1 MQNARSTSSSAGF
14 TLDQSTPITTK
25 QLKTVTFSQFF
36 RYAFLISGIFYG
48 ASKLQALK
56 AYEASKADERAR
68 KKVEREARLV
78 QEKRMAAER
87 DFQQIVEIFR
97 PPPIPDDVNE
107 PPKLVSEGVKR

>member
-1 MQNARSTSSSAGF
+1 M
-14 TLDQSTPITTK
+14 
-25 QLKTVTFSQFF
+25 
-36 RYAFLISGIFYG
+36 
-48 ASKLQALK
+48 
-56 AYEASKADERAR
+56 
-68 KKVEREARLV
+68 EREARLV